1 MQAMQIN
8 TASLDLNGSRID
20 ELAARAGAPLAGSD
34 ADLGAQFE
42 SLFVSLMLKEMRQ
55 TVSEDGLF
63 AGDASDTYGGL
74 FDMFLGQHMAQ
85 GSPLGIGRLIE
96 AQLGLGDAA

>member
-1 MQAMQIN
+1 MQIN
-8 TASLDLNGSRID
+8 TASLDLSGARID
-20 ELAARAGAPLAGSD
+20 ELAQRAGAPPAAND

-42 SLFVSLMLKEMRQ
+42 SLFVSMMLKEMRQ

-63 AGDASDTYGGL
+63 AGDSSDTYGGL

-96 AQLGLGDAA
+96 SQLGLGDAA

>member
-1 MQAMQIN
+1 MQIN
-8 TASLDLNGSRID
+8 TASLDVNGARID
-20 ELAARAGAPLAGSD
+20 ELAARARAPLAAAD
-34 ADLGAQFE
+34 ADLGSQFE
-42 SLFVSLMLKEMRQ
+42 SLFVSMMLKEMRQ

-63 AGDASDTYGGL
+63 AGDSSDTYGGL

-85 GSPLGIGRLIE
+85 GSPLGIGKLIE